1 MDKAWWM
8 VKLFKIA
15 RAVLRRGRQGVSKVA
30 FKLTK
35 SNISQIRLWLLL
47 REWKKGEGAG
57 KNEVKY
63 TRNGWGNRCNASKKE
78 SWGSWWGMI
87 EKNKDRQTHL
97 LKKGGGRKRKR
108 YKEMRCMKVRAS
120 FKWKHMWVLVL
131 LEPVSESAVNE
142 PRDTERP
149 CLRLQRDFITCMKS
163 SLNTHWP
170 TSSISAR
177 LCYRR
182 NLRRL
187 FMYLL
192 MLGYFS
198 GNKLMK

>member
-97 LKKGGGRKRKR
+97 LKKGGGRKRKK
-108 YKEMRCMKVRAS
+108 YKEMRCAWARLRECSEWTQRHRAALPS
-120 FKWKHMWVLVL
+120 SPAGFYHLHEKQ
-131 LEPVSESAVNE
+131 LEHTLANIINLRSAV
-142 PRDTERP
+142 
-149 CLRLQRDFITCMKS
+149 L
-163 SLNTHWP
+163 
-170 TSSISAR
+170 
-177 LCYRR
+177 
-182 NLRRL
+182 
-187 FMYLL
+187 
-192 MLGYFS
+192 
-198 GNKLMK
+198 

>member
-97 LKKGGGRKRKR
+97 LKKGGAE
-108 YKEMRCMKVRAS
+108 KEKS
-120 FKWKHMWVLVL
+120 IKKWGVWKWERLSNENTCEFWCCLSPSQRVQWMNPETPPSSPAGFYHLHEKQ
-131 LEPVSESAVNE
+131 LEHTLANIINLRSAV
-142 PRDTERP
+142 
-149 CLRLQRDFITCMKS
+149 L
-163 SLNTHWP
+163 
-170 TSSISAR
+170 
-177 LCYRR
+177 
-182 NLRRL
+182 
-187 FMYLL
+187 
-192 MLGYFS
+192 
-198 GNKLMK
+198 

>member
-97 LKKGGGRKRKR
+97 LKKGGAE
-108 YKEMRCMKVRAS
+108 KEKS
-120 FKWKHMWVLVL
+120 TKKWGV